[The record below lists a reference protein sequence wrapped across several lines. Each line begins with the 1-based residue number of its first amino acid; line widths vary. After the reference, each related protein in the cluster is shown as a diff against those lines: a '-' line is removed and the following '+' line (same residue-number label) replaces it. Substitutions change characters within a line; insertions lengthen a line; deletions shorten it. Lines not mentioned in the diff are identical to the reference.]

1 MRVTKL
7 ATRFFLLIEVFLVLL
22 DQLLAFRTNFPQEY
36 KCSQTSGRKH
46 PISWGLGR
54 CGEFSYL
61 LVLHVSPI
69 KIIPNC
75 SGPLACFKD
84 LSRPWEGTTIE
95 SREGGGWSCNIPF
108 LLLHTSPIKIRPCC
122 AGPLACFNYLSCP
135 WRRLP
140 SIPLRGDGVGVE
152 LLDSLHGAS
161 CFTIALQAL

>member
-36 KCSQTSGRKH
+36 KCSQTSGRKY

-84 LSRPWEGTTIE
+84 LSRPWEDYHRIL
-95 SREGGGWSCNIPF
+95 GG
-108 LLLHTSPIKIRPCC
+108 
-122 AGPLACFNYLSCP
+122 
-135 WRRLP
+135 
-140 SIPLRGDGVGVE
+140 GDGVVIF
-152 LLDSLHGAS
+152 LSC
-161 CFTIALQAL
+161 CFTLLQSRYARAVQALWLVLTTFLVHGVDYHPFH